1 MLLPST
7 DDTIVAVSSGWTPSP
22 IGIVRLSGPQS
33 HDLIDALVEW
43 REPLHPDSPRLF
55 QARVAVD
62 PLLTLPATIMLFHAP
77 HSYTAQ
83 DMAEIH
89 TIGCLPALRS
99 LCATLIARGARR
111 ALPGD
116 FTARAFLS
124 GKLAADQVEA
134 VLSLINAESAADA
147 RAAARLSLGMRRR
160 CTDELMTRL
169 KDLLALI
176 EAGIDFV
183 EEEDVSFV
191 SPPQVCRAIEEMQA
205 ILSEWQATS
214 ARTVTIG
221 KPHVAL
227 AGLPNSGKSTLFN
240 ALLGRGRAIVSPVI
254 GTTRDVISAEID
266 VGAAIILQDTAGL
279 SSMRD
284 DLEAA
289 AHRASENAA
298 EQADLVLWV
307 HDRGQPWDA
316 LEVRACRSIPIEN
329 RILVRSKLD
338 IRRPPLTGEVE
349 FRDIVDVSCVT
360 GDGLD
365 RLRSTISRRLELSSH
380 ERSTA
385 TDEHAMGEVRQSLTR
400 ALELAGANLWDL
412 KSGEL
417 IALELRVA
425 AEALSSGDIFELSN
439 EVLGRVF
446 SQFCVG
452 K

>member
-7 DDTIVAVSSGWTPSP
+7 DDTIVAVSSGWIPSP

-33 HDLIDALVEW
+33 HKLVDDVVKS
-43 REPLHPDSPRLF
+43 RQPLQPDSPRLF
-55 QARVAVD
+55 RARVTVD
-62 PLLTLPATIMLFHAP
+62 ARMMLPATIMLFHAP
-77 HSYTAQ
+77 HSYTGQ
-83 DMAEIH
+83 NMAEIY

-99 LCATLIARGARR
+99 LCATLIERGARR

-116 FTARAFLS
+116 FTARAFLG

-147 RAAARLSLGMRRR
+147 RAAARVSSGMRRL
-160 CTDELMTRL
+160 CAEELTTRL

-205 ILSEWQATS
+205 LLNEWQATS
-214 ARTVTIG
+214 ARTVQIG

-240 ALLGRGRAIVSPVI
+240 ALVGRGRAIVSPVI
-254 GTTRDVISAEID
+254 GTTRDVICAEMD
-266 VGAAIILQDTAGL
+266 VEVAIILQDTAGL
-279 SSMRD
+279 SSLCD

-289 AHRASENAA
+289 AHLASENAA

-338 IRRPPLTGEVE
+338 IRQPLAAGEIE
-349 FRDIVDVSCVT
+349 FRDAVDVSCAT
-360 GDGLD
+360 GDGLA
-365 RLRSTISRRLELSSH
+365 RLRSKMRRRLDSSNH
-380 ERSTA
+380 ERATA
-385 TDEHAMGEVRQSLTR
+385 ADAHAMHEVRQSLTR
-400 ALELAGANLWDL
+400 AMELAGRDL
-412 KSGEL
+412 LDLRSGEL

-425 AEALSSGDIFELSN
+425 AEALTSGDVFALSN
-439 EVLGRVF
+439 DVLGRVF

>member
-43 REPLHPDSPRLF
+43 REPLHPDSP
-55 QARVAVD
+55 
-62 PLLTLPATIMLFHAP
+62 LPATIMLFHAP

-191 SPPQVCRAIEEMQA
+191 SPPQVCRAI
-205 ILSEWQATS
+205 
-214 ARTVTIG
+214 
-221 KPHVAL
+221 
-227 AGLPNSGKSTLFN
+227 
-240 ALLGRGRAIVSPVI
+240 
-254 GTTRDVISAEID
+254 
-266 VGAAIILQDTAGL
+266 
-279 SSMRD
+279 
-284 DLEAA
+284 
-289 AHRASENAA
+289 
-298 EQADLVLWV
+298 
-307 HDRGQPWDA
+307 
-316 LEVRACRSIPIEN
+316 
-329 RILVRSKLD
+329 
-338 IRRPPLTGEVE
+338 
-349 FRDIVDVSCVT
+349 
-360 GDGLD
+360 
-365 RLRSTISRRLELSSH
+365 
-380 ERSTA
+380 
-385 TDEHAMGEVRQSLTR
+385 
-400 ALELAGANLWDL
+400 
-412 KSGEL
+412 
-417 IALELRVA
+417 
-425 AEALSSGDIFELSN
+425 
-439 EVLGRVF
+439 
-446 SQFCVG
+446 
-452 K
+452 